1 MTTRPWLCALLVLA
15 ALVPAPPLPAQE
27 EAAPLDLSS
36 FPRTELTVRPAQG
49 APQHFRVWV
58 ADTAQRS
65 QQGLMFV
72 RDLPE
77 SQGMVFPLTP
87 PRIENMWMKNT
98 YIELDMLFVDARGK
112 VARIVERAHPLSLDT
127 ITSGGPVAA
136 VVELKGGLAA
146 KLGFKVGDTVSWE
159 KPGG

>member
-1 MTTRPWLCALLVLA
+1 MTTRPWLAALFVLA
-15 ALVPAPPLPAQE
+15 ALTLAPRIPAQ

-49 APQHFRVWV
+49 AAQHFHVWV
-58 ADTAQRS
+58 ADTEQRS

-87 PRIENMWMKNT
+87 PRVENMWMKNT
-98 YIELDMLFVDARGK
+98 YIELDMLFVDGKGK
-112 VARIVERAHPLSLDT
+112 VTRIVERAHPLSLDT
-127 ITSGGPVAA
+127 ISSGSPVAA

-146 KLGFKVGDTVSWE
+146 KLGFKVGDAVSWA